1 MLRLELEDESAH
13 AVFLATAREDALG
26 DTEACLAEVFRLHG
40 IWE

>member
-13 AVFLATAREDALG
+13 AVFLATAGEDALCN
-26 DTEACLAEVFRLHG
+26 TEAGLAEVLRLHR